1 MYSKIG
7 KEYAENHS
15 DYINT
20 CSVLPYGIKFVG
32 IEAGDEEGDKH
43 NEKADIAN
51 ARNGISVPAGRTTMI
66 FEYVKQNKIT
76 EIYAVR
82 FEKNLL
88 AKNHTF
94 HNIHIFNIRLIK

>member
-32 IEAGDEEGDKH
+32 IEAGDKEGDKH
-43 NEKADIAN
+43 NEKA
-51 ARNGISVPAGRTTMI
+51 I
-66 FEYVKQNKIT
+66 FYMLFVI
-76 EIYAVR
+76 V
-82 FEKNLL
+82 
-88 AKNHTF
+88 
-94 HNIHIFNIRLIK
+94 IFLRRLRMLF

>member
-1 MYSKIG
+1 MNVMTSGRIQF
-7 KEYAENHS
+7 ANANNIHA
-15 DYINT
+15 IIRF
-20 CSVLPYGIKFVG
+20 LILLF
-32 IEAGDEEGDKH
+32 DKH

-51 ARNGISVPAGRTTMI
+51 ARNGISVPAGSTAI
-66 FEYVKQNKIT
+66 LLEYVKQNKIT

-82 FEKNLL
+82 FEKNLF

>member
-1 MYSKIG
+1 MTSGRIQF
-7 KEYAENHS
+7 ANANNIPA
-15 DYINT
+15 INRFQI
-20 CSVLPYGIKFVG
+20 LLF
-32 IEAGDEEGDKH
+32 DKH

-51 ARNGISVPAGRTTMI
+51 ARNGISVPAGSTTMI

-82 FEKNLL
+82 FEKNLF